1 MLKELSEWGVRC
13 FASFDNGQEIPP
25 PLFKLVRGWLKDKT
39 HHWTHLGGVV
49 DPGCIKTS
57 PRKRRRFEKA
67 LVVAAEL
74 SARIGA
80 SLLFHDPL
88 TRQRNSILTLQVWV
102 HGLQQGRSDEEMFAA
117 WNMALYNAPQF
128 SSLNGVDRVLVW
140 KTLECW
146 SQQCLDHPSIANT
159 AKWDPS
165 NLLTTVRLGL
175 SDVWYMTTIH
185 PVATKGSLEWITAI
199 QSVEEI
205 LKRHVKAASKRLRYQ
220 QVEHIEISVP
230 HIFDGSASSVSEWV
244 SKFILTHEWTTEH
257 DDAQW
262 CDQMAVPLRELSS
275 KIQYKFAP
283 SLTETMFT
291 QMLIE
296 LPDIFVGTSI
306 QQAAQVTR
314 LPLNW
319 VSIRSHRALKKAIQ
333 DCGYVTGIPTQSQ
346 LDAFKLQV
354 PVQVRLMTT
363 RGGTWPERREQIL
376 FAADM

>member
-1 MLKELSEWGVRC
+1 MLREMSAWGMRC

-25 PLFKLVRGWLKDKT
+25 ALFKTVRAWIGDKK
-39 HHWTHLGGVV
+39 HHWTHLGGIV

-57 PRKRRRFEKA
+57 PRKRKRFEKA

-80 SLLFHDPL
+80 SLLFHDPVV
-88 TRQRNSILTLQVWV
+88 RQRNSILTLQIWV
-102 HGLQQGRSDEEMFAA
+102 HGLQQGRSEEEMLVA
-117 WNMALYNAPQF
+117 WNTALCNAPSF

-146 SQQCLDHPSIANT
+146 AQQCLDNHSVANME
-159 AKWDPS
+159 KWDPS

-175 SDVWYMTTIH
+175 SEVWYMTTIH
-185 PVATKGSLEWITAI
+185 PVATKGPFEWLTAI

-205 LKRHVKAASKRLRYQ
+205 LSRHVKAASKRLRYQ
-220 QVEHIEISVP
+220 QVERIEISVP
-230 HIFDGSASSVSEWV
+230 HIFEGWTGGVSEWI
-244 SKFILTHEWTTEH
+244 SKFILTHEWTSEH

-275 KIQYKFAP
+275 KIQCKFAP

-296 LPDIFVGTSI
+296 LPDLFVGTSI
-306 QQAAQVTR
+306 HQAAQVTK

-319 VSIRSHRALKKAIQ
+319 MSLRSHRALKKSIQ
-333 DCGYVTGIPTQSQ
+333 DCGYAKGIPTQAQ
-346 LDAFKLQV
+346 LDAFKFQV

-376 FAADM
+376 FATDI